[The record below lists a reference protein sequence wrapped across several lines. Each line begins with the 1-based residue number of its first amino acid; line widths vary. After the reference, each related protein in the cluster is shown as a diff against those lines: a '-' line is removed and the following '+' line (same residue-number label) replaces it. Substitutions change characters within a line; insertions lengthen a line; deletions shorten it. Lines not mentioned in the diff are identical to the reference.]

1 MKTILTGAL
10 VALLLAFTAHAQ
22 QTSEARLSSF
32 YPGDSTLR
40 LQGKQ
45 ATATLSVPLA
55 AGQTVQSATISIDA
69 VNSKALIKSRS
80 ILNVRFNNA
89 TIGQIH
95 LDPERPAIN
104 SQVNI
109 PASLW
114 RAGFNNLTFAVS
126 QHYANQCVDGGAPEL
141 WSEINLYNSMLS
153 VKTESAQTVPVLQDL
168 SGYFSPGIG
177 AQQTVTLVTVEDDD
191 KDVFTHSLPGVAQ
204 ALALRNQY
212 KPLSVSYQQADKQ
225 VSFPDLSEN
234 EQWNDA
240 LKQRYRESSWYISD
254 AKPHQLHVLIGTNTA
269 LEPFLSKALYQ
280 RISGPFIAMDQTPA
294 VNSGQSTIVAKATRL
309 IVTGE
314 TAEQVRQAALTL
326 GVMDDALNPGA
337 ALAMRVNDSSLV
349 TVSDRSL
356 RPGQEYTFAQIGH
369 SDIVMRGEDSFSQ
382 PLTFY
387 LPADFYVPENASVSL
402 NLDFGYGAA
411 FGPGSMMNILVNGEL
426 VHGLTLAN
434 PNGEFFRNYELEI
447 PARHLRG
454 GINRI
459 DFDVVMRAPVTGQ
472 ACDDIS
478 GSHLIFQLRNSSAIA
493 LPEAGQVATQPDLA
507 LFRDTAFPF
516 ARGDNTMP
524 VSIYVNDKGMT
535 GAALTLAAKLAQVA
549 GVPLPAISIE
559 QGLQEN
565 LTDNA
570 IILSTPDALPE
581 RFATDY
587 STSLTATKRWPYRL
601 QNELHNRIRKVADDK
616 NHAPLLTKGATTQQ
630 SGLENMAVLIAEKN
644 PAAENTGNVYIIA
657 TQTPELMAARINELV
672 SLSLWGQLAGDFF
685 SWQDAQEPLLAMQ
698 VAEQFEIGEAGNS
711 WLSLRMWLSNNPW
724 YWLVVVALIVIIS
737 TFIAVLLLRR
747 RNKAMTEQW

>member
-1 MKTILTGAL
+1 MRTMLTGAL
-10 VALLLAFTAHAQ
+10 VVLLMTFTAYAQ
-22 QTSEARLSSF
+22 QSSEARLSSF

-45 ATATLSVPLA
+45 AAATLSVPLA

-104 SQVNI
+104 SQVDI

-153 VKTESAQTVPVLQDL
+153 IATKSTKASPVLQDL

-177 AQQTVTLVTVEDDD
+177 AQDAVTLVTVEGDESAI
-191 KDVFTHSLPGVAQ
+191 FTHSLPGVAQ

-212 KPLSVSYQQADKQ
+212 KPLSVSYQRAASQ
-225 VSFPDLSEN
+225 VSYPDLSDAEKWT
-234 EQWNDA
+234 EA
-240 LKQRYRESSWYISD
+240 LKQQYQRSSWYVGDSQSD
-254 AKPHQLHVLIGTNTA
+254 QIHALIGTRSA
-269 LEPFLSKALYQ
+269 LKPFLSEAMYK
-280 RISGPFIAMDQTPA
+280 RITGPFIAMDETPA
-294 VNSGQSTIVAKATRL
+294 VSSEQSTIVAKATRL

-314 TAEQVRQAALTL
+314 TAAQVRQAAFTL

-337 ALAMRVNDSSLV
+337 ALTIGADDDSETALSH
-349 TVSDRSL
+349 RAL
-356 RPGQEYTFAQIGH
+356 RPGQQYTFAQIGQ

-387 LPADFYVPENASVSL
+387 LPADFYVPENASVSM

-411 FGPGSMMNILVNGEL
+411 FGPGSMMNILVNDEL
-426 VHGLTLAN
+426 VHGLTLDN
-434 PNGEFFRNYELEI
+434 PNGQFFRDYELEI

-454 GINRI
+454 GINNI

-472 ACDDIS
+472 TCDDIS
-478 GSHLIFQLRNSSAIA
+478 GSHLIFQLRNTSDIA

-507 LFRDTAFPF
+507 LFRDTGFPF
-516 ARGDNTMP
+516 ARDGNDAP
-524 VSIYVNDKGMT
+524 VAIYVNDQGMT
-535 GAALTLAAKLAQVA
+535 GAALTLSAKLAQVA
-549 GVPLPAISIE
+549 GSPLPNISIE

-570 IILSTPDALPE
+570 IILSTPDTLPE
-581 RFATDY
+581 TFSTDY

-601 QNELHNRIRKVADDK
+601 QNELHNRIRKVTNDE
-616 NHAPLLTKGATTQQ
+616 NHVPLTTKGATTQQ
-630 SGLENMAVLIAEKN
+630 SGLEKMAVLIAEKN

-657 TQTPELMAARINELV
+657 TQTPALMASRINELV
-672 SLSLWGQLAGDFF
+672 SLSLWGQMAGDFF
-685 SWQDAQEPLLAMQ
+685 SWQDDQAPLLAMQ
-698 VAEQFEIGEAGNS
+698 VADQFEMGEAGNG

-724 YWLVVVALIVIIS
+724 YWLVGVALIVIIS